1 MIRTVGLALFGAL
14 VMVSCAS
21 EETGSEERAKTNA
34 EQRLELSMRID
45 SLETIMEEKNLLP
58 GDELMGELLK
68 DYIEY
73 TDKFPGDKDKTPE
86 YLYKAAAISRAVNL
100 PVKAIKLYDRILA
113 KYPRWEKAPEVA
125 FLTAFTYDEDLSEPE
140 LAKESYEKVIEKY
153 PGDLWALQA
162 EQRLATVAMS
172 DEELLEFLKQKQLE
186 AEAAED

>member
-1 MIRTVGLALFGAL
+1 MIRTVGLAVFGAL

-21 EETGSEERAKTNA
+21 EETGSEERAKTHA

-73 TDKFPGDKDKTPE
+73 TEKFPGDMDKTPE

-125 FLTAFTYDEDLSEPE
+125 FLTAFTYDEDLGEPE

-153 PGDLWALQA
+153 PGDLWAVQA
-162 EQRLATVAMS
+162 EQRLATVGMS
-172 DEELLEFLKQKQLE
+172 DDELLEFLKEKQKE